1 MLPSATP
8 RGCSCPPASPS
19 SPIPHPAHVYS
30 SYRAGGSCDLVML
43 RLDFGSQGGLA
54 IPSYRGCSVGNTTLL
69 SGDFIG
75 LNPGLTA
82 QLSLCAG
89 QAHDIPG

>member
-1 MLPSATP
+1 MLW
-8 RGCSCPPASPS
+8 
-19 SPIPHPAHVYS
+19 
-30 SYRAGGSCDLVML
+30 
-43 RLDFGSQGGLA
+43 LDFGSQGGLA